1 MNPRLNIFLSL
12 YRYLANAYPH
22 EFRIVYGEDLD
33 RLGEDAVPEAWRRYG
48 LFGLLRLLADVAV
61 HLPVEYLGEIRQDV
75 VYAVRVL
82 ARSPG
87 FSAVAILS
95 LALGIAMCSVILCG
109 SSSVLRPMPGAR
121 DPGALVAARKGVSY
135 PYFEHYRDQQQ
146 VAGAAT
152 VFLVSV
158 PFAVAP
164 GGGRNARAERFDG
177 HIVSPE
183 YFSTLGVTP
192 AAGRFFS
199 SETERPGMAP
209 VVVVTDR
216 FWHSYLNSDPRAV
229 GRAVRLNGQ
238 LATIVGIAPPD
249 FLGMWPFNPAD
260 LFVPVTCGSLLA
272 PELAG
277 DPLHTRDLEMFRMVL
292 RLPHGVSISAA
303 ESALD
308 WLTLALDR
316 QVPDADRDRD
326 PKSRQLRLMPAGTFG
341 LTTPEQRAFVYSF
354 NFVMWVLILSLVCA
368 NLANLLLARG
378 SQRRREIALRL
389 SVGASRARL
398 VRQFL
403 TESVLLSLAG
413 GVAGI
418 VAAYWVAHMMSA
430 LPLPSS
436 GALQADFRPDFR
448 ILGLTLA
455 VSLVAGIV
463 CGLVPAL
470 ASVRADIGLALK
482 EGGQA
487 GVPPGV
493 LQGLRGHRRFS
504 LRNLFVVA
512 QVAAS
517 LMLLLVTGFIVTG
530 YGNVSRIDPGFDTAN
545 LDFFS
550 IDPVR
555 DGYSAKEAE
564 ALFARLPEQ
573 LSRARGVRAV
583 ALGDSAPFESLLTHR
598 THIRVSASTGDGNGR
613 PVWCQGYSQRIGAN
627 YFATLGVPLVS
638 GHEFD
643 IRDQQGDAPPPSATP
658 AVINQSAAR
667 ALFGAENPIG
677 RHIHDDAASYTVIG
691 VTHDVRSGWLPALPV
706 PTVFLPLT
714 AGGIARSRTPS
725 ATVLVRVAGG
735 SAPLAAVRDAMASR
749 NPDLTIFNVQTMRE
763 NLDRINA
770 FAEWSTA
777 VYFVLGL
784 SALFLASIGLG
795 GVTAYT
801 VAQRRKEI
809 GIRMALGARG
819 RQVQGLVMREGT
831 VLVVVGSIC
840 GFGGAMALRRA
851 LSAYSEPL
859 AKGLAQPPVDHSLLV
874 GAPLV
879 LAGLAMLACYLP
891 ARRATRIDPVAAL
904 REE

>member
-33 RLGEDAVPEAWRRYG
+33 RLGEDAVPEAWRRHGMWG
-48 LFGLLRLLADVAV
+48 LVRLLADIAV

-87 FSAVAILS
+87 FAAVAILS

-436 GALQADFRPDFR
+436 GPLRADFRPDFR
-448 ILGLTLA
+448 ILALTLA
-455 VSLVAGIV
+455 VSLVAGIA
-463 CGLVPAL
+463 CGLAPAL
-470 ASVRADIGLALK
+470 ASVRADLGLALK
-482 EGGQA
+482 EGGPA
-487 GVPPGV
+487 GVPPGS
-493 LQGLRGHRRFS
+493 RGYRRFS

-530 YGNVSRIDPGFDTAN
+530 YGNVTRIDPGFDTNN

-555 DGYSAKEAE
+555 DGYSTEEAE
-564 ALFARLPEQ
+564 TLFARLPEQ

-583 ALGDSAPFESLLTHR
+583 ALAGSAPFGSLLVHPQHAR
-598 THIRVSASTGDGNGR
+598 LSALSRDGDGR
-613 PVWCQGYSQRIGAN
+613 PVWCQSFRERIGAN

-643 IRDQQGDAPPPSATP
+643 IRDQQSDAPPGTATP

-714 AGGIARSRTPS
+714 AGGMARSRTPR

-735 SAPLAAVRDAMASR
+735 AASLAAVRDEMASLH
-749 NPDLTIFNVQTMRE
+749 PDLTIFNVQTMRE

-770 FAEWSTA
+770 FAGWSTA

-784 SALFLASIGLG
+784 FSLLLASIGLG

-819 RQVQGLVMREGT
+819 RQVQGLVMRDGT
-831 VLVVVGSIC
+831 ALIVVGSIC
-840 GFGGAMALRRA
+840 GLGGAMALRRA
-851 LSAYSEPL
+851 FSAYSEML
-859 AKGLAQPPVDHSLLV
+859 AKGLAQPSVDRSLLA
-874 GAPLV
+874 GAPLL
-879 LAGLAMLACYLP
+879 LAALALLACYVP

>member
-1 MNPRLNIFLSL
+1 MNPRWSICLSL
-12 YRYLANAYPH
+12 YRYLANAFPH
-22 EFRIVYGEDLD
+22 EFRIVYGQDLD
-33 RLGEDAVPEAWRRYG
+33 RLGEDAVPEAWRRHG
-48 LFGLLRLLADVAV
+48 LWGLVRLVADIAV
-61 HLPVEYLGEIRQDV
+61 RLPIEYLGEIRQDV

-87 FSAVAILS
+87 FAAVAVLS

-121 DPGALVAARKGVSY
+121 DPGALVASRKGVSY
-135 PYFEHYRDQQQ
+135 PYFEHYREQKQ
-146 VAGAAT
+146 VAGGAT
-152 VFLVSV
+152 VLLVSV

-164 GGGRNARAERFDG
+164 SGGRNARAERFSG

-199 SETERPGMAP
+199 PETEKSGMAP

-216 FWHSYLNSDPRAV
+216 FWRSYLNSDPRAV
-229 GRAVRLNGQ
+229 GREVRLNGQ
-238 LATIVGIAPPD
+238 AATIVGIAPPD
-249 FLGMWPFNPAD
+249 FQGMWPFIPAD

-277 DPLHTRDLEMFRMVL
+277 DPLHNRDLEMFRMVV
-292 RLPHGVSISAA
+292 RLPHGVSIKAA
-303 ESALD
+303 ESAFNAM
-308 WLTLALDR
+308 TLALDR
-316 QVPDADRDRD
+316 QAPDADRDRN
-326 PKSRQLRLMPAGTFG
+326 PKSRQMGLMPAGTFG

-389 SVGASRARL
+389 SMGASRARL

-413 GVAGI
+413 GVAGT
-418 VAAYWVAHMMSA
+418 VAAYWVAHMMTA

-436 GALQADFRPDFR
+436 GPLQADFRPDFR
-448 ILGLTLA
+448 ILALTLA
-455 VSLVAGIV
+455 VSLVAGIA
-463 CGLVPAL
+463 CGLAPAL

-487 GVPPGV
+487 GVPPGS
-493 LQGLRGHRRFS
+493 GGYRRFS

-530 YGNVSRIDPGFDTAN
+530 YGNVTRIDPGFDTHN
-545 LDFFS
+545 LDMFS
-550 IDPVR
+550 LDPVR
-555 DGYSAKEAE
+555 DGYSAREAE
-564 ALFARLPEQ
+564 TLFARLPEQ

-583 ALGDSAPFESLLTHR
+583 ALADSAPFGSLLVHTQHGR
-598 THIRVSASTGDGNGR
+598 LSALPRDGDGR
-613 PVWCQGYSQRIGAN
+613 PVWCQAFSERIGAN

-643 IRDQQGDAPPPSATP
+643 IRDQQSDAPPGTATP

-667 ALFGAENPIG
+667 ALFGGENPIG
-677 RHIHDDAASYTVIG
+677 RLIHQDAASYTVVG
-691 VTHDVRSGWLPALPV
+691 VTHDVRSGWLPAIPV

-714 AGGIARSRTPS
+714 AGGMARSRTPS

-735 SAPLAAVRDAMASR
+735 TAPLAAVRDAMASLH
-749 NPDLTIFNVQTMRE
+749 PDLTIFNVQTMSG
-763 NLDRINA
+763 NLNQINA
-770 FAEWSTA
+770 FAEWSTT

-831 VLVVVGSIC
+831 ALVVVGSVC
-840 GFGGAMALRRA
+840 GLAGALALKRA
-851 LSAYSEPL
+851 FSAVSEPL
-859 AKGLAQPPVDHSLLV
+859 AKGFAQPAPHALLLA
-874 GAPLV
+874 GAPLL
-879 LAGLAMLACYLP
+879 LAGLALLACYFP
-891 ARRATRIDPVAAL
+891 ARRATKIDPVAAL

>member
-1 MNPRLNIFLSL
+1 MHICLAL
-12 YRYLANAYPH
+12 YRYLANAFPH
-22 EFRIVYGEDLD
+22 EFRIVYGQDLD
-33 RLGEDAVPEAWRRYG
+33 RLGEDAVPQAWRRHG
-48 LFGLLRLLADVAV
+48 WFGLLRLVADIAV
-61 HLPVEYLGEIRQDV
+61 RLPVEYLGEIRQDV

-87 FSAVAILS
+87 FAAVAILS
-95 LALGIAMCSVILCG
+95 LALGIAMCGVILCG

-121 DPGALVAARKGVSY
+121 DPGALVASRKGVSY
-135 PYFEHYRDQQQ
+135 PYFEHYREQKQ
-146 VAGAAT
+146 VAEGAT

-158 PFAVAP
+158 PFAVAQTT
-164 GGGRNARAERFDG
+164 GRNARAERFSG

-249 FLGMWPFNPAD
+249 FLGMWPFIPAD

-277 DPLHTRDLEMFRMVL
+277 DPLHARDLEMFRMVV
-292 RLPHGVSISAA
+292 RLPHGVSITAA
-303 ESALD
+303 ESAFNAM
-308 WLTLALDR
+308 TLALDR
-316 QVPDADRDRD
+316 QAPDADRDRN
-326 PKSRQLRLMPAGTFG
+326 PKSRQMGLMPAGTFG

-389 SVGASRARL
+389 SMGASRARL

-413 GVAGI
+413 GAAGI
-418 VAAYWVAHMMSA
+418 VAAYWVAHMMTA

-436 GALQADFRPDFR
+436 GSLRVDFRPDFR
-448 ILGLTLA
+448 ILALTLA
-455 VSLVAGIV
+455 VSLVAGIA
-463 CGLVPAL
+463 CGLAPAL

-482 EGGQA
+482 VGGQA
-487 GVPPGV
+487 GVPSGS
-493 LQGLRGHRRFS
+493 RGYRWFS

-530 YGNVSRIDPGFDTAN
+530 YGNITRIDPGFDIHN
-545 LDFFS
+545 LDMFS
-550 IDPVR
+550 LDPVR
-555 DGYSAKEAE
+555 DGYSTEEAE

-573 LSRARGVRAV
+573 LSRVSGVRAV
-583 ALGDSAPFESLLTHR
+583 ALAGSAPFGSLLVHPQYAR
-598 THIRVSASTGDGNGR
+598 LSASAGDGGGR
-613 PVWCQGYSQRIGAN
+613 PVWCQGFRERIGAN
-627 YFATLGVPLVS
+627 YFATLGVPLVN

-643 IRDQQGDAPPPSATP
+643 IRARQSDAPPLSATP

-667 ALFGAENPIG
+667 ALFGGENPIG
-677 RHIHDDAASYTVIG
+677 RLIHQDAASYTVVG
-691 VTHDVRSGWLPALPV
+691 VTHDVRSGWLPPV
-706 PTVFLPLT
+706 PIPTVFLPLT
-714 AGGIARSRTPS
+714 AGGMARNLTPG
-725 ATVLVRVAGG
+725 ATVLVRLAGG
-735 SAPLAAVRDAMASR
+735 TAPLAAVRDAMASLH
-749 NPDLTIFNVQTMRE
+749 PDLTVFNVQTMSG

-784 SALFLASIGLG
+784 FSLLLASVGLG

-831 VLVVVGSIC
+831 ALVVVGSVC
-840 GFGGAMALRRA
+840 GFAGALALARA
-851 LSAYSEPL
+851 FSAYSEML
-859 AKGLAQPPVDHSLLV
+859 AKSLAQPPVDRSLLA
-874 GAPLV
+874 GAPLL
-879 LAGLAMLACYLP
+879 LAGLAMLACYFP

-904 REE
+904 RED

>member
-1 MNPRLNIFLSL
+1 MGLSL
-12 YRYLANAYPH
+12 YRYLAKAFPH
-22 EFRIVYGEDLD
+22 EFRLVYGEDLD

-48 LFGLLRLLADVAV
+48 VRGLLRLIADIALR
-61 HLPVEYLGEIRQDV
+61 LPVEYLAEIRQDV

-87 FSAVAILS
+87 FTAVTASS
-95 LALGIAMCSVILCG
+95 LAIGIAMCSVILCG

-135 PYFEHYRDQQQ
+135 PYFEHYRDQRQ

-164 GGGRNARAERFDG
+164 GGGRNARAERFYG

-199 SETERPGMAP
+199 AETERPGAAP

-216 FWHSYLNSDPRAV
+216 FWRSYLNSDPRAV

-238 LATIVGIAPPD
+238 LATIVGIAPPE

-260 LFVPVTCGSLLA
+260 LFVPLTCGSALA

-277 DPLHTRDLEMFRMVL
+277 DPLHTRDLEIFRMVL
-292 RLPHGVSISAA
+292 RLPHGVSIPAA

-378 SQRRREIALRL
+378 SRRRREIALRL

-403 TESVLLSLAG
+403 AESVMLSLAG
-413 GVAGI
+413 GAAGI
-418 VAAYWVAHMMSA
+418 VAAYWVAHMMTA

-436 GALQADFRPDFR
+436 GPLSADFRPDFR
-448 ILGLTLA
+448 VLALTLA
-455 VSLVAGIV
+455 ISLGAGIG
-463 CGLVPAL
+463 CGLAPAL
-470 ASVRADIGLALK
+470 ASVRADIGLVLK

-487 GVPPGV
+487 AP
-493 LQGLRGHRRFS
+493 RGYRRFS

-517 LMLLLVTGFIVTG
+517 LMLLLVTGFIVSG
-530 YGNVSRIDPGFDTAN
+530 YGNVSRIDPGFDTHN
-545 LDFFS
+545 LDMFS

-555 DGYSAKEAE
+555 DGYSAREAE
-564 ALFARLPEQ
+564 TLFARLPEQ
-573 LSRARGVRAV
+573 LSRVSGVRAV
-583 ALGDSAPFESLLTHR
+583 ALADSAPFGSLLIHTQHGR
-598 THIRVSASTGDGNGR
+598 FSALPRDGDGR
-613 PVWCQGYSQRIGAN
+613 PVWCQGYSERIGAN
-627 YFATLGVPLVS
+627 YFATVGVPLVS

-643 IRDQQGDAPPPSATP
+643 IRDQQSDIPPGSATP
-658 AVINQSAAR
+658 AVINRSAAR
-667 ALFGAENPIG
+667 ALFGEENPIG
-677 RHIHDDAASYTVIG
+677 RLIHEDAASYTVVG
-691 VTHDVRSGWLPALPV
+691 VTHDVRSGWLPAIPV

-714 AGGIARSRTPS
+714 TGGLARSRTPH
-725 ATVLVRVAGG
+725 ATVLVRVTGAAA
-735 SAPLAAVRDAMASR
+735 SLAAIRDAVASLH
-749 NPDLTIFNVQTMRE
+749 PDVTVFDVQTMRE

-784 SALFLASIGLG
+784 FSLLLASIGLA
-795 GVTAYT
+795 GVTAYAA
-801 VAQRRKEI
+801 AQRRKEI
-809 GIRMALGARG
+809 CIRMALGARA
-819 RQVQGLVMREGT
+819 RQVQGLVLREGT
-831 VLVVVGSIC
+831 VLAVVGSVC
-840 GFGGAMALRRA
+840 GFAGALALRRA
-851 LSAYSEPL
+851 FAALSETL
-859 AKGLAQPPVDHSLLV
+859 AKGFAQPAPPLLLLV
-874 GAPLV
+874 GAPLL
-879 LAGLAMLACYLP
+879 LAALAMLACYFP
-891 ARRATRIDPVAAL
+891 ARRATRIDPMSAL